1 MRTGKLCRGPL
12 FFVVAAVGL
21 GGCLGGASAPSKFYT
36 LAPVASRAA
45 ESNPASPGFALGI
58 GPVTLP
64 GYLDRPQIV
73 TRKGPDEIELAEF
86 DRWAEPLKDS
96 VPRILGENMAAQLQ
110 TDRVVLFPRQGSQVV
125 QNRVAV
131 DVIHFEGAAGAD
143 VALDARWRILGSDGK
158 ELASRRSILREPT
171 GAPGYA
177 PLAAAMS
184 RVLGRLSQDIATTLK
199 ELPR

>member
-1 MRTGKLCRGPL
+1 MRTGELRRGLL
-12 FFVVAAVGL
+12 FFAVAAVGL
-21 GGCLGGASAPSKFYT
+21 GGCLGGTSAPTKFYT

-45 ESNPASPGFALGI
+45 ESNPASAGLTLGI

-86 DRWAEPLKDS
+86 NRWAEPLKDS

-110 TDRVVLFPRQGSQVV
+110 TDRIVYFPSRGSQVV

-131 DVIHFEGAAGAD
+131 DVIHFEGSAGGD
-143 VALDARWRILGSDGK
+143 VTLDARWRILGSDGK

-184 RVLGRLSQDIATTLK
+184 RVLGSLSRDIATSLK